1 MGNSIKVNQK
11 ELIALWNK
19 AKKVEGKPPAIWRKD
34 IAGAWIRYDQYGKRT
49 PYGWEVSYIRPL
61 SKGGNRDFDNL
72 QLLHWRNNKYK
83 GEDYHVCRTCVSS
96 DGNVNIEKIRI
107 WQIE

>member
-1 MGNSIKVNQK
+1 MTSLRLRLK
-11 ELIALWNK
+11 ELNDN
-19 AKKVEGKPPAIWRKD
+19 P
-34 IAGAWIRYDQYGKRT
+34 
-49 PYGWEVSYIRPL
+49 YIRPL

-83 GEDYHVCRTCVSS
+83 GEDYPVCRTCVSS